1 MSGSARRTASLFAL
15 VVGLLPHAGLATG
28 QTAPDGRPR
37 IVVSRTDTPPVVD
50 GRLDDPLWQ
59 TAARI
64 DQFTQSSPVEG
75 ALPTERTEVW
85 LARDDRALLVGGAEH
100 DHVGGADPAVQLVDV
115 RFALLEPEEPGLGG
129 IPDPHDVD
137 AAHRQSDTADG
148 LTREL
153 VAGADVAESQVDIAK
168 ELAHEQGLSIDFRT
182 APAEDLPFDDSSFDV
197 ITANQCWLYFD
208 LDRTLPELRR
218 VARPGA
224 RLVTSHFTYLPR
236 ASRVA
241 RETERLVLRY
251 NPKWSAADWDGRIPA
266 NPRWSR
272 GVVTQR
278 AMFYYDE
285 LIPFTWESWRGRMR
299 AHRGVGASL
308 TPEEVEAFDRDL
320 DELLRSSTP
329 EGFTVVHRI
338 DAHAFELDDEPGA
351 SVPES

>member
-1 MSGSARRTASLFAL
+1 MQQSGDIDAGRESDWGRTSRDYAQHRPGPPASFYDKLLALDVVRPGQRLLDLGTGTGVVAREFASRGF
-15 VVGLLPHAGLATG
+15 
-28 QTAPDGRPR
+28 
-37 IVVSRTDTPPVVD
+37 S
-50 GRLDDPLWQ
+50 
-59 TAARI
+59 
-64 DQFTQSSPVEG
+64 
-75 ALPTERTEVW
+75 
-85 LARDDRALLVGGAEH
+85 
-100 DHVGGADPAVQLVDV
+100 
-115 RFALLEPEEPGLGG
+115 
-129 IPDPHDVD
+129 
-137 AAHRQSDTADG
+137 
-148 LTREL
+148 